1 MKNQTFGIELEMFAN
16 RAKMAQVV
24 AQHFNSTVIYDGGAY
39 SAYHIVDR
47 LGRVWKLMTDSS
59 IRDMSNN
66 ITVKEMQC
74 ELVSPV
80 LNYND
85 IEDYQELIRK
95 LRKAGAKVNGSCG
108 CHIHVGAQRHTG
120 QTLKNL
126 LNIFYSK
133 NDILYRALDVKSQ
146 RAGYCKELND
156 TLLDRVNDIKKP
168 TVKDIIDTWYLTLST
183 RSRHIHYDNSRYH
196 GLNLHSYER
205 IGTVEF
211 RMFNATLHAGEL
223 KSYIQLVLAINN
235 QALTQR
241 SARREKTTK
250 KINHVNYKYTFRTW
264 LLRLQLKGTE
274 FETCRL
280 HMLKHLP
287 GNTVGNSIL
296 RAAAI

>member
-1 MKNQTFGIELEMFAN
+1 MKNQTFGIELEMFAD

-24 AQHFNSTVIYDGGAY
+24 AGHFNSIAVYIGGSY
-39 SAYHIVDR
+39 STYQITDR
-47 LGRVWKLMTDSS
+47 LGRKWQLMTDSS
-59 IRDMSNN
+59 IRDMNLNTSNRA
-66 ITVKEMQC
+66 MQC
-74 ELVSPV
+74 ELVSPI
-80 LNYND
+80 LNYSD

-95 LRKAGAKVNGSCG
+95 LRKASAKVNDSCG
-108 CHIHVGAQRHTG
+108 CHIHIGAKKHTG

-133 NDILYRALDVKSQ
+133 NDILYRALDVKQ
-146 RAGYCKELND
+146 RRAFFCKELND
-156 TLLDRVNDIKKP
+156 TLLDRVNELKKP

-183 RSRHIHYDNSRYH
+183 RDRQIHYNDSRYH

-296 RAAAI
+296 RAAI